1 MIQDAEESPSK
12 WFDKAAT
19 QILFANTLVDDASLK
34 CSLQKLCLDR
44 PECAALAN
52 KPLNDLFRR
61 LNVKLRN
68 YGMEIK
74 SVTVKKSG
82 ILYYYHGIANTEVRI
97 FIKNLITIIYLTC
110 P

>member
-1 MIQDAEESPSK
+1 MIQDPVESPST
-12 WFDKAAT
+12 WFDKAVM

-34 CSLQKLCLDR
+34 SSLQKLLLDR
-44 PECAALAN
+44 PNCSALAN

-61 LNVKLRN
+61 LNVKLRL

-82 ILYYYHGIANTEVRI
+82 ILYYYHGVANTEVCFVI
-97 FIKNLITIIYLTC
+97 
-110 P
+110 